1 MSAGGLIEDGAWVQR
16 QLEQGASVTGLAEL
30 AGVTRQTASTWIRRH
45 GLAAPGASAHR
56 PSRSR
61 LAALYHRYGTA
72 AAVGKEL
79 NVTKATA
86 HRWLVE
92 AGVQMAPEGARGR
105 GRPSDTELRRLYH
118 ERGTQ
123 KAVAESLGRDP
134 ADRATLAR
142 RAAPHRTRNLIT
154 SRARSVAVPQWRPPS
169 RDGAS

>member
-45 GLAAPGASAHR
+45 GLAAPGTSAHR

-123 KAVAESLGRDP
+123 KAVAESLGVTLRTVQRWLAELPPTEP
-134 ADRATLAR
+134 AT
-142 RAAPHRTRNLIT
+142 
-154 SRARSVAVPQWRPPS
+154 
-169 RDGAS
+169 